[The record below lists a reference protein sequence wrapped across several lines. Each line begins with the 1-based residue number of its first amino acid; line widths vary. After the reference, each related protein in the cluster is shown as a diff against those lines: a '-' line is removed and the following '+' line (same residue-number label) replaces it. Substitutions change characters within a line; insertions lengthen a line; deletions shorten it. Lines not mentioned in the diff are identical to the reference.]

1 MGLRPTHGDKDPDV
15 RHNGIKDLGRFFN
28 GADAQLLIKF
38 R

>member
-1 MGLRPTHGDKDPDV
+1 MGLRPTHGDKGPDG

-28 GADAQLLIKF
+28 GADAQLLINF